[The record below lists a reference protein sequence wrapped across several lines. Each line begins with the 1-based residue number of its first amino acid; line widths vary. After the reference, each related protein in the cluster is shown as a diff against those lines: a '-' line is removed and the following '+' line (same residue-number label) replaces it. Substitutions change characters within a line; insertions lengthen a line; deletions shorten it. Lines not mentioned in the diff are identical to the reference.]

1 MTLLTMGIFFFKQ
14 RLLIFMKLFVGDIL
28 GKAFPDSKIE
38 KTSSMV
44 SSNIVM
50 LLLLCLAPFNMYVFI
65 FGCAGSLL
73 LHRDFL

>member
-1 MTLLTMGIFFFKQ
+1 MQ
-14 RLLIFMKLFVGDIL
+14 LFLVFPFVVSGFCDIL
-28 GKAFPDSKIE
+28 GKVFPDSKIE

-50 LLLLCLAPFNMYVFI
+50 LLLFYLAPFNMYVFI
-65 FGCAGSLL
+65 FGCAGSFL